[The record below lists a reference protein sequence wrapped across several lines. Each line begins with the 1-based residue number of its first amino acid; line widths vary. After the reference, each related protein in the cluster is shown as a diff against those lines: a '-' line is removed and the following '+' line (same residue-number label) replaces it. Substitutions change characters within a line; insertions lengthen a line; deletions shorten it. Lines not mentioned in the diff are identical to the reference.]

1 MKIVIPGGSGQVGA
15 VLERAFCADGHDVVI
30 LTRQSN
36 RASCKGSRLV
46 GWDGKTPGPWVKE
59 LDGADVVI
67 NLAGYTVNCRYHQR
81 NRERIM
87 NSRVDS
93 TRVVGE
99 AIRSASRPPAVWLQA
114 STATIYAHTF
124 GPANDEASGVI
135 GGHEKG
141 VPETWKF
148 SIDVAQ
154 AWERTFDEVE
164 VPHTRKVK
172 LRSAMVMSPD
182 RGGIFDVLLGLVRW
196 GLGGRSGDGRQFV
209 SWVHYED
216 FVRAIKFLIARS
228 DLVGVINIA
237 SPNPLSNADF
247 MRAIRWACGKRFG
260 LPATRWMLAIGA
272 MLMRTETELILK
284 SRRVIPTR
292 LVDAGFAFNHP
303 DWREAVRDLV
313 KAYRLGAGQTPN
325 R

>member
-15 VLERAFCADGHDVVI
+15 VLERAFFADGHDVVI
-30 LTRQSN
+30 LTRRSN

-46 GWDGKTPGPWVKE
+46 GWDGKTLGPWAKE

-99 AIRSASRPPAVWLQA
+99 AIRNASHPPAVWLQA
-114 STATIYAHTF
+114 STATIYAHTLD
-124 GPANDEASGVI
+124 PANDEANGII

-154 AWERTFDEVE
+154 AWERAFDEVE
-164 VPHTRKVK
+164 LPHTRKVK

-209 SWVHYED
+209 SWVHHED

-228 DLVGVINIA
+228 DLDGVINIA

-247 MRAIRWACGKRFG
+247 MRAIRRACGKRFG

-303 DWREAVRDLV
+303 DWREAARDLV

>member
-99 AIRSASRPPAVWLQA
+99 AIRSASRPTAVWLQA